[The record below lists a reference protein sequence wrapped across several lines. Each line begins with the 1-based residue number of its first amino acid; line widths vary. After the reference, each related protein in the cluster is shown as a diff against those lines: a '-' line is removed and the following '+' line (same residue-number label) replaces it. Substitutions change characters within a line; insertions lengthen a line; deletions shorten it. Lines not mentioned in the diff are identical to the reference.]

1 MFITTAN
8 ILEPIPPALLDRMEV
23 ITLPGYTEEEKV
35 HIATRYLI
43 PRQLGE
49 NGLGKSQLKIPLAM
63 LRRII
68 RDHTREAGV
77 RELERQVATLCRRTA
92 RRIVEGKTRGV
103 TVSPRNLK
111 DLLGRPRY
119 FHDVSERTTE
129 PGVATGLAWTRSGG
143 DILFIEATRMPG
155 SGRLMLTGSL
165 GDVMRES
172 AHAAMSYVR
181 SRVKQLKLQEIAFD
195 KIDVHIHVPA
205 GAVPKDGPSAGLTMA
220 VALASLLKQQ
230 PLKPALAMTGEIT
243 LRGKVLPVG
252 GVKEKILAAARS
264 GVTTVILPD
273 QNRNDLDDV
282 PAEIR
287 RKLKIRFVKTIGDA
301 LRAAL

>member
-1 MFITTAN
+1 M
-8 ILEPIPPALLDRMEV
+8 
-23 ITLPGYTEEEKV
+23 
-35 HIATRYLI
+35 
-43 PRQLGE
+43 
-49 NGLGKSQLKIPLAM
+49 
-63 LRRII
+63 
-68 RDHTREAGV
+68 
-77 RELERQVATLCRRTA
+77 
-92 RRIVEGKTRGV
+92 EGKTRSV
-103 TVSPRNLK
+103 TVSTRNLK
-111 DLLGRPRY
+111 DLLGRPEY

-129 PGVATGLAWTRSGG
+129 PGVATGLAWTSSGG

-181 SRVKQLKLQEIAFD
+181 SRARQLKLQDVEFD

-205 GAVPKDGPSAGLTMA
+205 GAVPKDGPSAGLTIA
-220 VALASLLKQQ
+220 VALASLFKDQALR
-230 PLKPALAMTGEIT
+230 PALAMTGEIS
-243 LRGKVLPVG
+243 LRGKILPVG

-273 QNRNDLDDV
+273 RNRNDLDDV

-287 RKLKIRFVKTIGDA
+287 RKLKFRFAKTIADA